1 MLANT
6 DALGTYSVHYRDETT
21 GWPLSIE
28 RHPYATTISW
38 AGAHQ
43 ASSQRTPTGA
53 KYKADLL
60 PTCVNN
66 AVVTKCNRGW
76 YVTGNPNL
84 WDNAHQPSAAYVPY
98 MVTGSY
104 YYMSEVAFGAS
115 HNEIWSNP
123 SYRGFDKGLIDVS
136 HSQPRGKAWVLREMA
151 DAAWLLPDS
160 YPLKAEFNADVNNA
174 LADFNAT
181 YTNNPAASPLR
192 VVNGGVVYPVNGGKN
207 NGMPPWQHDFLTWSA
222 GHAAE
227 LGFAGA
233 AEFRNWLAPFEINLM
248 TGWQSDPTHGYCWL
262 QASAYALAVK
272 DASGNWL
279 PSYSAAYAATFPTL
293 VGLACNSPAMVTA
306 MAKLPGNPNPGRVGE
321 MYGYA
326 SSATGFPSNLQIGLA
341 AAADT
346 GLPNAATAWS
356 IFDSRSVK
364 PTPPRGYNNYPNFAI
379 IPRSISQ

>member
-1 MLANT
+1 MLANA
-6 DALGTYSVHYRDETT
+6 DALGTYSVHYRDATT
-21 GWPLSIE
+21 GYPVSIQK
-28 RHPYATTISW
+28 HPYVTIITWDDANYVAQQQS
-38 AGAHQ
+38 A
-43 ASSQRTPTGA
+43 TGA
-53 KYKADLL
+53 NYKADLL
-60 PTCVNN
+60 PNCTDS
-66 AVVTKCNRGW
+66 VVVSDCSAASYK
-76 YVTGNPNL
+76 TGNPNL

-104 YYMSEVAFGAS
+104 YYMSEIAFGAS

-123 SYRGFDKGLIDVS
+123 SYRGFDKGLIDRS

-151 DAAWLLPDS
+151 DAAWLLPDG

-222 GHAAE
+222 GHAAD

-248 TGWQSDPTHGYCWL
+248 TGWQTDPTHGYCWL
-262 QASAYALAVK
+262 QASAYSLAVK
-272 DASGNWL
+272 DGSGNWL
-279 PSYSAAYAATFPTL
+279 PSFTAAYAATFPTL
-293 VGLACNSPAMVTA
+293 VGLACNSPAMVAA
-306 MAKLPGNPNPGRVGE
+306 MAELEKQPWQIGQ
-321 MYGYA
+321 MHGYA
-326 SSATGFPSNLQIGLA
+326 NSATGFPSNLQIGLA

-364 PTPPRGYNNYPNFAI
+364 PTGANAYNNYPNFAV
-379 IPRSISQ
+379 IPRSGLP